1 MYTLLVVLAV
11 IVAILLILI
20 VLVQDPKG
28 GGLTA
33 GQSQASA
40 IMGVRKTADFL
51 EKATWTLVGLLA
63 VLVIASSA
71 FLPKQSVSATNN
83 VTDIVEQNVPATE
96 APAADMPAAEAE

>member
-28 GGLTA
+28 SGLTV

-40 IMGVRKTADFL
+40 IMGVRKTADFM

-63 VLVIASSA
+63 VLVIASAA
-71 FLPKQSVSATNN
+71 FLPKDSGNDTSSR
-83 VTDIVEQNVPATE
+83 VTDIVEQN
-96 APAADMPAAEAE
+96 APAPEVPAEAE